1 MVNGNAVVMGEMAKL
16 ANNTVVEFCN
26 LRFVFLINTELIE
39 AIRTEAAKNQFVTRN
54 SSDQS

>member
-1 MVNGNAVVMGEMAKL
+1 MVNGKAVTMGEAAKL

-39 AIRTEAAKNQFVTRN
+39 AIRTEAAKNQFVAK
-54 SSDQS
+54 SGES

>member
-1 MVNGNAVVMGEMAKL
+1 MVNGKPIITGELARL

-39 AIRTEAAKNQFVTRN
+39 AIRAEAARNQF
-54 SSDQS
+54 SGQK